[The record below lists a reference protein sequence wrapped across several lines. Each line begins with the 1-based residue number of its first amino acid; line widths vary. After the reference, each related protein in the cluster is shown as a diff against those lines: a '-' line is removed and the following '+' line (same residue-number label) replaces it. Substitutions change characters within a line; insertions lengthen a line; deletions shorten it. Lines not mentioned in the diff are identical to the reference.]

1 MNSIKLDDNW
11 RIDNSSGS
19 ATLIFEKEG
28 DINDKTGRPTI
39 SKDTFFYSTVKQ
51 ALIGYTNRC
60 LVYSDSITE
69 VLNKLESIE
78 NLIKSIKDEIK

>member
-19 ATLIFEKEG
+19 ATLVFEKEG
-28 DINDKTGRPTI
+28 DINEKTGKLTI
-39 SKDTFFYSTVKQ
+39 SKDVFYYSTVKQ

-60 LVYSDSITE
+60 LVYSENITE

-78 NLIKSIKDEIK
+78 NLIKNMKDEDK

>member
-19 ATLIFEKEG
+19 ATLVFEKEG
-28 DINDKTGRPTI
+28 EINEKTGKPTI
-39 SKDTFFYSTVKQ
+39 SKDIFYYSTVKQ

-60 LVYSDSITE
+60 LVYLDDIPSI
-69 VLNKLESIE
+69 LNKLESIE
-78 NLIKSIKDEIK
+78 NLIKNTKDEIK